1 MEECGMRKL
10 ARLFAGTASVAA
22 AAVLVA
28 GTTVTSASA
37 DPIGNNGKPV
47 VPQSYDVVGVGS
59 NTTEFVLDQIS
70 VDYNKTVKDH
80 NANNPYFYSW
90 DAVPPGVNTP
100 GNYLITPK
108 AGCSSKTVRPNGST
122 AGLEALDE
130 NEFDGKTGH
139 YCIDFA
145 RSSSSRSS
153 KAPKEGPGGV
163 EYVAF
168 AKDAITWATR
178 TKAKGGSDAPQ
189 SLDLTQLEGIFK
201 CTTTNWDKVGGK
213 NAAIKVYLP
222 QPGSGT
228 LSTWE
233 KFMGITTPGSCVSQ
247 APEENEGSYQG
258 FNSPNAIFIFSIGSY
273 VAQEYHSA
281 ACGKKPTAS
290 QNEFGCDNAGY
301 LGLDA
306 IDGVAPLTSAKVPTI
321 NPKFPTYYW
330 RTLYNILR
338 WTSETPTHIYERLEP
353 FFDSSHDAVKG
364 YLCNNKTAIADI
376 EDYGF
381 VPTSAC
387 GTIS

>member
-1 MEECGMRKL
+1 MRKL
-10 ARLFAGTASVAA
+10 TRLFAGAASVAA
-22 AAVLVA
+22 AAALVA
-28 GTTVTSASA
+28 AGTVSSASA
-37 DPIGNNGKPV
+37 DPIGNNGKPI

-59 NTTEFVLDQIS
+59 NTTEYVLDQIS

-80 NANNPYFYSW
+80 NADHPYFYSW
-90 DAVPPGVNTP
+90 DAVPPGVTTP
-100 GNYLITPK
+100 GNYTIIPK
-108 AGCSSKTVRPNGST
+108 AGCTVDGKGITRPNGST

-153 KAPKEGPGGV
+153 KAPKLGSGGV

-178 TKAKGGSDAPQ
+178 TAAKGGTDAPKN
-189 SLDLTQLEGIFK
+189 LDLTQLEGIFK
-201 CTTTNWDKVGGK
+201 CTITNWDEVGGK
-213 NAAIKVYLP
+213 NGAIKVYLP
-222 QPGSGT
+222 QAGSGT
-228 LSTWE
+228 LATWE
-233 KFMGITTPGSCVSQ
+233 KFMGITTPGACVSQ
-247 APEENEGSYQG
+247 APEENEGSYKG
-258 FNSPNAIFIFSIGSY
+258 FNSPNAVFIFSIGSY

-290 QNEFGCDNAGY
+290 QNEFGCNNVGY
-301 LGLDA
+301 LGLDE
-306 IDGVAPLTSAKVPTI
+306 IDGVAPLSSAKVPAI
-321 NPKFPTYYW
+321 DSKFPAYYW

-364 YLCNNKTAIADI
+364 YLCSNKTAITAI
-376 EDYGF
+376 ENYGF